1 MEGKDTGSDTRLMAD
16 ENDPQQEPSMEDI
29 LASIRRI
36 LSEDEQEETS
46 AESSVDPGVDLTTDP
61 APTPEPLPGSET
73 ELVSEPGMAT
83 ASEEMAAEGM
93 EEELVSPA
101 PEPKTVIEQPET
113 VPQEPESALVSETQI
128 EPVPASESAAETPA
142 SSSSSPTTEPMLED
156 ILELTEQMIAQ
167 PPPDVGAGAPILS
180 GTAQGSATDTLQ
192 ELAKALL
199 SRRDIAI
206 GSRELTLEGLIREIL
221 RPLLREW
228 LDENLPYLIERLVK
242 KEIDHMVNRAERL
255 DL

>member
-1 MEGKDTGSDTRLMAD
+1 MAE

-36 LSEDEQEETS
+36 LSEDEPKEAVAETP
-46 AESSVDPGVDLTTDP
+46 ADLGVDPAL
-61 APTPEPLPGSET
+61 
-73 ELVSEPGMAT
+73 
-83 ASEEMAAEGM
+83 
-93 EEELVSPA
+93 A
-101 PEPKTVIEQPET
+101 PEPASEPEIASELEMEMDMASATEKMGAEETEDEFVPPVPEPET
-113 VPQEPESALVSETQI
+113 VPEEPETVPEEPESAFVPEI
-128 EPVPASESAAETPA
+128 EPELASESAAEIPA
-142 SSSSSPTTEPMLED
+142 SFPPPPSGDPLFED
-156 ILELTEQMIAQ
+156 ILELTQEMIAQ
-167 PPPDVGAGAPILS
+167 PPSDVGAGAPILS
-180 GTAQGSATDTLQ
+180 GTAQVSSTDTLQ

-199 SRRDIAI
+199 SRRDIAV
-206 GSRELTLEGLIREIL
+206 GSREMTLEGLIREIL

>member
-1 MEGKDTGSDTRLMAD
+1 MAE

-36 LSEDEQEETS
+36 LSEDEPKEVIAETP
-46 AESSVDPGVDLTTDP
+46 ADLGVDPAL
-61 APTPEPLPGSET
+61 APE
-73 ELVSEPGMAT
+73 
-83 ASEEMAAEGM
+83 
-93 EEELVSPA
+93 PA
-101 PEPKTVIEQPET
+101 PEPEIASELEMEMDMASATEKMGAEETEDEFVPPVPEPET
-113 VPQEPESALVSETQI
+113 VPEEPESAFVPEI
-128 EPVPASESAAETPA
+128 EPELASESAAEIPA
-142 SSSSSPTTEPMLED
+142 SFPPPPSGDPLFED
-156 ILELTEQMIAQ
+156 ILELTQEMIAQ
-167 PPPDVGAGAPILS
+167 PPSDVGAGAPILS
-180 GTAQGSATDTLQ
+180 GTAQVSSTDTLQ

-199 SRRDIAI
+199 SRRDIAV
-206 GSRELTLEGLIREIL
+206 GSREMTLEGLIREIL

>member
-1 MEGKDTGSDTRLMAD
+1 MAE

-36 LSEDEQEETS
+36 LSEDEQEEAS
-46 AESSVDPGVDLTTDP
+46 AETPEDPGVDP
-61 APTPEPLPGSET
+61 ALAPE
-73 ELVSEPGMAT
+73 SEPEHEL
-83 ASEEMAAEGM
+83 ASKPEMEMNMVSSSEKMAAEEAEDEFAPPVTEPDTVP
-93 EEELVSPA
+93 EE
-101 PEPKTVIEQPET
+101 PET
-113 VPQEPESALVSETQI
+113 VPEEPEPALVPEI
-128 EPVPASESAAETPA
+128 EPVPASESAAEIPA
-142 SSSSSPTTEPMLED
+142 SSNPPPRGDPLFED
-156 ILELTEQMIAQ
+156 IFELTQEMIAK

-180 GTAQGSATDTLQ
+180 GTAQVSSTDTLQ

-206 GSRELTLEGLIREIL
+206 GSREMTLEGLIREIL

>member
-1 MEGKDTGSDTRLMAD
+1 MAD

-36 LSEDEQEETS
+36 LSEDEGEAGAVVSSADPSVDAVSNTAPTSEPEVASEPDTEMDMATGIEET
-46 AESSVDPGVDLTTDP
+46 AV
-61 APTPEPLPGSET
+61 
-73 ELVSEPGMAT
+73 
-83 ASEEMAAEGM
+83 EGM
-93 EEELVSPA
+93 EEGLVPPA
-101 PEPKTVIEQPET
+101 PEPETVTEQPET
-113 VPQEPESALVSETQI
+113 VPQEPESALVSQTQVD
-128 EPVPASESAAETPA
+128 PVPEPATESPMASPP
-142 SSSSSPTTEPMLED
+142 SPSEDPMFED